1 MLDQLSHDRTIAKLQ
16 HFSDMLKQS
25 KIDSESLLLTIDHE
39 CCEKEKIINQ
49 ILLYEEILKDYYDIF
64 KDVLYR

>member
-25 KIDSESLLLTIDHE
+25 KIDSESLLLTIDHD
-39 CCEKEKIINQ
+39 CCEKEKIVNQ
-49 ILLYEEILKDYYDIF
+49 ILLYDEILKEYHVIFEDI
-64 KDVLYR
+64 LYR